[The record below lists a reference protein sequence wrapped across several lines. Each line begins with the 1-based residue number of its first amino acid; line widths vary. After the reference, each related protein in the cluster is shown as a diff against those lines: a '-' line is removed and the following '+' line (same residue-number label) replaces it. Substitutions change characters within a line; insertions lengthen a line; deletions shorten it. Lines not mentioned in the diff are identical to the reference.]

1 MIGVTVAEGLAVP
14 DRLRVTPV
22 KGLRGET
29 SVPGDKS
36 ISHRSIIFGS
46 IAEGTT
52 TVDGFLWSEDNMRT
66 VEAFRSMGVAIA
78 DHDGDVIIE
87 GRGMNGLC
95 EPDDVIDAGNS
106 GTTTRLLTG
115 LLAGQPFFSI
125 ITGDNSLRKRPMGR
139 VTKPLSLMGATI
151 HGRCGGSH
159 APLAI
164 VGGKLEG
171 IDYSSEVAS
180 AQVKSAI
187 LLAGLTGSGKTTVTE
202 PVRSR
207 DHTERM
213 LRAFG
218 AEVAVDGNRVGVTGG
233 DLLKGCD
240 VSVPGDISSAAF
252 LMVAALITSD
262 SDLLIRGVGIN
273 PTRNG
278 IINLLRR
285 MGGNIE
291 YLNERESSNEP
302 IADIRVKSSRLRGID
317 IGPTDIPGAIDEFPI
332 ISVAAAVAEGT
343 TTIRGASELR
353 VKESDRIATM
363 VKGLRAVGVNVKE
376 MTNGMVIE
384 GGRLAC
390 ATVESYG
397 DHRIAMAMLIAG
409 LVAEGAEGVEVVGAA
424 CINTSFPGFMELLK
438 GVAL

>member
-1 MIGVTVAEGLAVP
+1 VSGVTVAEEMDAP
-14 DRLRVTPV
+14 DRVTVTPV
-22 KGLRGET
+22 NGLRGET
-29 SVPGDKS
+29 GVPGDKS

-52 TVDGFLWSEDNMRT
+52 RVNGFLWSEDNIRT
-66 VEAFRSMGVAIA
+66 LEAFRAMGVAITE
-78 DHDGDVIIE
+78 HEGGLVID
-87 GRGMNGLC
+87 GRGLHGLC
-95 EPDDVIDAGNS
+95 EPDDLIDAGNS

-115 LLAGQPFFSI
+115 LLAGQPFFSV
-125 ITGDNSLRKRPMGR
+125 ITGDDSLRKRPMQR

-151 HGRCGGSH
+151 HGRGGGNY

-164 VGGKLEG
+164 VGGELEG
-171 IDYSSEVAS
+171 IDYTSEVAS

-187 LLAGLTGSGKTTVTE
+187 LLAGLSARGKTTVSE

-218 AEVAVDGNRVGVTGG
+218 AEVTVDGNRVGVTGG
-233 DLLKGCD
+233 DTLHGCE

-252 LMVAALITSD
+252 LIVAALITSD

-273 PTRNG
+273 PTRSG
-278 IINLLRR
+278 SIDLLRR
-285 MGGNIE
+285 MGGEIE
-291 YLNERESSNEP
+291 YLNERESSAEP
-302 IADIRVKSSRLRGID
+302 VADIRVKSSRLHGID
-317 IGPTDIPGAIDEFPI
+317 IGPGDIPGAIDEFPI

-343 TTIRGASELR
+343 TTIKGASELR

-363 VKGLRAVGVNVKE
+363 VKGLRAVGVKVE
-376 MTNGMVIE
+376 ELPDGMVIE
-384 GGRLAC
+384 GGSLTG

-409 LVAEGAEGVEVVGAA
+409 LVAEGGVEVVGTG
-424 CINTSFPGFMELLK
+424 CIRTSFPGFMELLK
-438 GVAL
+438 GVAV